1 MNWVSLFL
9 RIRWLQTKR
18 ELTATGSLGMV
29 LAAALFVGF
38 LHWWSEK
45 LLLSPTYLALP
56 ALALVSVHFTRSD
69 HRFLLIHFPKQK
81 SRILLA
87 EYFIFSSPFWIAGFY
102 FQPLWAGLLL
112 PLALVL
118 PFVPVFSLGKTR
130 IELPIIRFI
139 PIQFYEWRANMR
151 ENPWVWLLV
160 FVLPLFTFFHLS
172 FPLVAWVLELFAL
185 TGLYKQ
191 TEDWTFLHLNYTSP
205 RNLLF
210 QKFKTHYSLLLL
222 ANLPSVIL
230 FLVFNPDLLWIPSVF
245 ALLLAFHVFYNLV
258 CKYAFYEPNQQVQP
272 NQIWVGIGL
281 LALLLPPFLPL
292 PFFMAWR
299 FYYRSIANLN
309 SYFNA

>member
-1 MNWVSLFL
+1 MIQEVRSRTVTRRQHSAPTVCRYTVSESF
-9 RIRWLQTKR
+9 
-18 ELTATGSLGMV
+18 
-29 LAAALFVGF
+29 
-38 LHWWSEK
+38 H
-45 LLLSPTYLALP
+45 
-56 ALALVSVHFTRSD
+56 
-69 HRFLLIHFPKQK
+69 
-81 SRILLA
+81 
-87 EYFIFSSPFWIAGFY
+87 SPFWITGFY

-118 PFVPVFSLGKTR
+118 PFVPVFSLVKTR

-230 FLVFNPDLLWIPSVF
+230 F
-245 ALLLAFHVFYNLV
+245 HVSKWCRTIYNIHS
-258 CKYAFYEPNQQVQP
+258 PNKCGTFVSSE
-272 NQIWVGIGL
+272 NRV
-281 LALLLPPFLPL
+281 
-292 PFFMAWR
+292 
-299 FYYRSIANLN
+299 SIMHIRHRE
-309 SYFNA
+309 YHT